1 MEQAGRNGRAGPDR
15 AGRLRRL
22 RRRPRQP
29 AGGAARAGPRPGAGA
44 GHAQRRDGRRRAVR
58 LRQRRAEAGVAARD
72 RLGRA
77 HRHAGLPG
85 ADHALPP
92 GIGPRQRRAQ
102 RRRLPDQRH
111 QERGLARRRRR
122 RLPADRAHRGQQRD
136 RAVPGAARQQGPDG
150 DRLPDHRWPARR
162 RPVAAE
168 RCRAGQRAGGPARG
182 RPGGAGRR
190 PGARHRGAVRRGR
203 GRDGKADPDHR
214 RIPGHAPAVRQ
225 AAGQLPGAAAPHG
238 RHAGAEGTGAVD
250 GLRRRAGAGRDRP
263 RRAPPHAVGRQGHG
277 GPRRPL
283 RRPAGGAAAWRH
295 GHDRRAVGGRLL
307 QAPDHAGPAAGGQR
321 LPPAAFWRSDG
332 GLIIQ
337 LFSPLSQLW
346 ERGRGEGRSLHE
358 VKRRDAFHAPALSPG
373 PSPASGKGG
382 ATQRHAIRCENSEGR
397 ALCPAFSIAPAP
409 PPRGNPLVRSNDS
422 RPRRRHYPVS
432 TGTDVAGHSQGARL
446 Q

>member
-15 AGRLRRL
+15 ACRFRRL
-22 RRRPRQP
+22 RRRRRQP

-44 GHAQRRDGRRRAVR
+44 GHAQRRDGGRHPVR
-58 LRQRRAEAGVAARD
+58 PRQRRAEAGMAARD

-102 RRRLPDQRH
+102 RRWLRHQRH

-122 RLPADRAHRGQQRD
+122 RLPADRAHRGQQRH
-136 RAVPGAARQQGPDG
+136 RTVPGAARQQGPDG

-168 RCRAGQRAGGPARG
+168 RHRAGQRAGGTARR
-182 RPGGAGRR
+182 RPGGTRRR
-190 PGARHRGAVRRGR
+190 PGTRHRRAVRRGR
-203 GRDGKADPDHR
+203 RRDGKADPDHR

-250 GLRRRAGAGRDRP
+250 GLRRRAGAGRNRP
-263 RRAPPHAVGRQGHG
+263 RRAPPHAVRRQGHG

-283 RRPAGGAAAWRH
+283 RRPAGRAVARRH
-295 GHDRRAVGGRLL
+295 GHDRRAVRGRLF
-307 QAPDHAGPAAGGQR
+307 QAPDHAGPAAGRQR
-321 LPPAAFWRSDG
+321 LPPAALRRSDG
-332 GLIIQ
+332 SLMPAATGRKVALRPGKDPAS
-337 LFSPLSQLW
+337 LFGSAEFPGDDAGAHPLMRYFVDAPARSPAPLPQAEEKTS
-346 ERGRGEGRSLHE
+346 GRGKSR
-358 VKRRDAFHAPALSPG
+358 
-373 PSPASGKGG
+373 
-382 ATQRHAIRCENSEGR
+382 
-397 ALCPAFSIAPAP
+397 SIASDNACE
-409 PPRGNPLVRSNDS
+409 RSDAL
-422 RPRRRHYPVS
+422 R
-432 TGTDVAGHSQGARL
+432 ARAADL
-446 Q
+446 RW